1 MNSSTV
7 LISRQ
12 KLYDIIKS
20 SGCETIDEKFNLI
33 KIEIEKRLKNCEQN
47 DLKKKLSYFKSEYKS
62 RWEKAHRV
70 EERFIIENKNW
81 LNASI
86 KFVSLNNQ
94 NNRGRPVVAFEMSS
108 ERNKRKITQ
117 ELRNNTSV
125 NVLGHA
131 TQMSLRA
138 SGQVEAAKLLKEI
151 TTSTPTR
158 ASRYRK
164 VFKKQSEQAPK
175 KLSGEDALAVI
186 VDAKLSRHQYN
197 IIRMSAPDKFPSYKV
212 VQESKKQCYP
222 KPENIQVTSTSAEVS
237 LQALLDHT
245 VERLFLV
252 QKPVIVLLQENELD
266 KFILYSKWGFDGSS
280 GHSSYKQAF
289 CNPEASDSAVFIT
302 SIVPLRLVNG
312 DQIIWQNP
320 RPASTR
326 YCRPIKIE
334 FIKESTDTSI
344 AEKEKLQSQ
353 INSIVTFD
361 NKSFIVTHNLILAM
375 VDGKICNALTD
386 TTSTLKCFLCGATS
400 KQFNLI
406 DEMVKRE
413 VKTDNLSFGISVLHG
428 WIRFFECLLHLSY
441 KLPLKKW
448 QARGDV
454 EKKIVSENKLRIQK
468 EFKDKLGLLVDKP
481 KPGFGNSNDGN
492 TARRFFQNSKISAEI
507 TKLDVEIIEKIH
519 IIMIVVASG
528 HEIKINEFREYT
540 YKTAKYFVEKYPWY
554 NMSPTMHKFFI
565 HGPEIIESALLP
577 IGLLTEEA
585 QEARNKD
592 FKRYREHN
600 SRKCCREKT
609 NLDILNLF
617 LLSSDPV
624 ISSKRK
630 LMKKKTQSMPIE
642 ALALLKS
649 PDVRVSL
656 QYAKDSDDD
665 DDDNDDDDD
674 DDDDNDNDDDYDED
688 NDTNED
694 NEDNKHDQF

>member
-1 MNSSTV
+1 MNSNTV

-20 SGCETIDEKFNLI
+20 SGCETTDDKFNLL
-33 KIEIEKRLKNCEQN
+33 KIEIEKRVKNCEKN

-86 KFVSLNNQ
+86 KFVSLNEQ
-94 NNRGRPVVAFEMSS
+94 NNRGRPEVAFEMSS
-108 ERNKRKITQ
+108 ERNKRKKTQ
-117 ELRNNTSV
+117 EMRNNTSV
-125 NVLGHA
+125 NVLSHA

-158 ASRYRK
+158 ANKYRK
-164 VFKKQSEQAPK
+164 VFKQSEAPK

-197 IIRMSAPDKFPSYKV
+197 IIRMSALDKFPSYKV
-212 VQESKKQCYP
+212 VQESKNQCYS
-222 KPENIQVTSTSAEVS
+222 KPEDIQVISTHAEVS

-245 VERLFLV
+245 VQRLFLV
-252 QKPVIVLLQENELD
+252 QEPVIVLLQENESD

-289 CNPEASDSAVFIT
+289 CSTESSDSAVFIT
-302 SIVPLRLVNG
+302 SIVPFRLVNG
-312 DQIIWQNP
+312 DKIIWQNP
-320 RPASTR
+320 RLASTR

-344 AEKEKLQSQ
+344 AEKEKVQSQ
-353 INSIVTFD
+353 INKLINSTVTFD
-361 NKSFIVTHNLILAM
+361 KKSFIVTHNLILGM

-386 TTSTLKCFLCGATS
+386 TTSTLRCFLCGTIS

-454 EKKIVSENKLRIQK
+454 EKKIVLENKLRIQK
-468 EFKDKLGLLVDKP
+468 EFKEKLGLLVDKP

-492 TARRFFQNSKISAEI
+492 TARRFFQNSEISAEI
-507 TKLDVEIIEKIH
+507 TKLD
-519 IIMIVVASG
+519 
-528 HEIKINEFREYT
+528 
-540 YKTAKYFVEKYPWY
+540 
-554 NMSPTMHKFFI
+554 
-565 HGPEIIESALLP
+565 
-577 IGLLTEEA
+577 LTEEA
-585 QEARNKD
+585 QESRNKD
-592 FKRYREHN
+592 FKRYREHT

-630 LMKKKTQSMPIE
+630 LFKKKTQSMPTE

-649 PDVRVSL
+649 PDVQVSH

-665 DDDNDDDDD
+665 DNDENDVDNGDDDDD
-674 DDDDNDNDDDYDED
+674 DEDNDNEMIMMM
-688 NDTNED
+688 TMTMTSF
-694 NEDNKHDQF
+694 KFKI